1 MLMILL
7 LVKVNMLLCSSKLV
21 KNCFLMKKVLLLYAL
36 IKAYH
41 DSWVA
46 AERAEKMLFVIVFF
60 RCYFRLM

>member
-7 LVKVNMLLCSSKLV
+7 LVKVNMLCSSKLV

-46 AERAEKMLFVIVFF
+46 AERAEKILFVIVFF